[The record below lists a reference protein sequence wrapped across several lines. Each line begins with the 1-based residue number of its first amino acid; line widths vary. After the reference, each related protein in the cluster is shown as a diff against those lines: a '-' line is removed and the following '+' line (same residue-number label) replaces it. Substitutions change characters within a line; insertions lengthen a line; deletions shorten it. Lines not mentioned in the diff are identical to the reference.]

1 MERTISF
8 MNGEG
13 SLGHNTRAFIAANVD
28 ADRTK
33 DNITLK
39 KVNTKN
45 YVGWGLFEDN
55 ELKFKA
61 PEVKYCIEYIKENYN
76 GN

>member
-1 MERTISF
+1 MKQRKRRVQIRFHDILRDMGWDMRTTQY
-8 MNGEG
+8 
-13 SLGHNTRAFIAANVD
+13 L
-28 ADRTK
+28 TK
-33 DNITLK
+33 DNLTLK

-45 YVGWGLFEDN
+45 YVGWGLFENN

>member
-1 MERTISF
+1 MKQRKRRVQIRFHDILRDMGWNMRTTQY
-8 MNGEG
+8 
-13 SLGHNTRAFIAANVD
+13 L
-28 ADRTK
+28 TK
-33 DNITLK
+33 DNLILK

-55 ELKFKA
+55 EIKFKA

>member
-1 MERTISF
+1 MKQRKKRVQIRFHDILRDMGWDMRTTQY
-8 MNGEG
+8 
-13 SLGHNTRAFIAANVD
+13 L
-28 ADRTK
+28 TK
-33 DNITLK
+33 DNLTLK

-45 YVGWGLFEDN
+45 YVGWGLFENN